1 MRKAEKE
8 SLSIAKY
15 VNSFL
20 TVYVPSLKNQSEN
33 TVRSHEMAIS
43 LFLGYLEVEQ
53 NVNPATFNSKC
64 FSRGM
69 IEKWLLWLRNERC
82 CAPQT
87 CNVRLASLRVFLKYL
102 GEMDV
107 SMLHISHAASAIPRM
122 KTVRKKV
129 EGMSKEAVGVLMAT
143 PNISTS
149 TGRRDLALIVAIYA
163 TAARIDEILSL
174 KVKHL
179 NLDAKE
185 AFATIVGKGNKIRSL
200 YLLPKAAAHLKRH
213 MVEAHGDEPDPE
225 AYVFYSR
232 NEGIF
237 GKMSQAAV
245 SKRLKLHAEAAN
257 EQCKEVPVGLHA
269 HQLRHAR
276 ASHWL
281 EDGMNIV
288 QISFLLGHE
297 QLETTMVYLD
307 ISIEQ
312 RSQALGNLEDEY
324 AKSLPK
330 KWKRNTESLSEF
342 CGVKPLRR

>member
-1 MRKAEKE
+1 LKKVKKE
-8 SLSIAKY
+8 SLAIAKY
-15 VNSFL
+15 INSFL
-20 TVYVPSLKNQSEN
+20 TIYVPSLKNQSEN

-43 LFLGYLEVEQ
+43 LFLGYLENEQ
-53 NVNPATFNSKC
+53 NINPATLNSKC
-64 FSRGM
+64 FSRGV
-69 IEKWLLWLRNERC
+69 IEKWLIWLRVDRRC
-82 CAPQT
+82 TPQT

-102 GEMDV
+102 GEMEV
-107 SMLHISHAASAIPRM
+107 SMLHVSHAASTIPRM
-122 KTVRKKV
+122 KAVRKKV
-129 EGMSKEAVGVLMAT
+129 EGMSKGAVGSLMAT
-143 PNISTS
+143 PNILTP

-163 TAARIDEILSL
+163 TAARVDEILSL

-213 MVEAHGDEPDPE
+213 LVEAHGDAPEPE
-225 AYVFYSR
+225 AYVFFSR

-245 SKRLKLHAEAAN
+245 NKRLKLHAKVAN
-257 EQCKEVPVGLHA
+257 ELCKEVPIDLHA

-307 ISIEQ
+307 VSIEQ
-312 RSQALGNLEDEY
+312 KSQALGNLEDEY
-324 AKSLPK
+324 AQRLPK
-330 KWKRNTESLSEF
+330 KWKSTPESLSAF
-342 CGVKPLRR
+342 CGVKSLRK